1 MVLGTTLN
9 CRKPPAMVITHGYH
23 TISWLFPRMIIT
35 PPAMVITPSH
45 VWFGCVY
52 HPRKWFQA
60 SHSMIVDHIFT
71 VPDSYSPI
79 ICLEAWPQCLNQAL
93 WERRYLAGD
102 QKPQKRE
109 AERERYREGFH
120 MYILYIIYLYYTAWH
135 YFIYNVVQRQKC
147 QHGWGKMCPSLLPK
161 LVLECFRSRVSVG
174 FVDGRYIDYLLV
186 I

>member
-1 MVLGTTLN
+1 VASVPQPSALG
-9 CRKPPAMVITHGYH
+9 KKIFGWG
-23 TISWLFPRMIIT
+23 SKT
-35 PPAMVITPSH
+35 P
-45 VWFGCVY
+45 
-52 HPRKWFQA
+52 K
-60 SHSMIVDHIFT
+60 
-71 VPDSYSPI
+71 
-79 ICLEAWPQCLNQAL
+79 
-93 WERRYLAGD
+93 ERGR
-102 QKPQKRE
+102 
-109 AERERYREGFH
+109 ERERYREGFH